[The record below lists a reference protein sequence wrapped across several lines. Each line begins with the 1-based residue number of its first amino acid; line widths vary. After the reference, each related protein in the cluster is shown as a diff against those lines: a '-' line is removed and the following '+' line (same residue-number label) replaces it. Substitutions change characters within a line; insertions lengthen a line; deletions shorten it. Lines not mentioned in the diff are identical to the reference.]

1 MSPFIARPEH
11 GVVWITGASSGIGRA
26 LALKLAEEGYKVAVT
41 ARSHDKLLAL
51 QAEASA
57 LAGSIVVLD
66 GDVTNAED
74 MEHTVAAIEYQHGP
88 IALAVLNAGI
98 YLPARGEDLNHEVF
112 ERSFAVNLH
121 GVVNCLVPAV
131 RHMRARGFG
140 QVALVSSVAGYGG
153 LPGGAAYGASKA
165 ALINMAES
173 LNFELDRMGIHIQL
187 VTPGYVDTPLTA
199 RGNKLDMPQI
209 VSAQHAADAIA
220 AGLKSSCFDISFP
233 KSLVYRAKLLKFL
246 PYSLYFRVLRY
257 FLGGGN
263 KRRPV
268 GPHITAHPAE

>member
-51 QAEASA
+51 QAEASS
-57 LAGSIVVLD
+57 LSGSIVVLD

-74 MEHTVAAIEYQHGP
+74 MEHTIAAIEYQHGAV
-88 IALAVLNAGI
+88 ALAVLNAGI

-112 ERSFAVNLH
+112 DRSFAVNLH

-131 RHMRARGFG
+131 RHMRARGYG
-140 QVALVSSVAGYGG
+140 QVAIVSSVAGYAG
-153 LPGGAAYGASKA
+153 LPGNAAYGATKA

-187 VTPGYVDTPLTA
+187 VTPGYVETPLTA
-199 RGNKLDMPQI
+199 KNKFAMPGI
-209 VSAQHAADAIA
+209 LSAKEAADTIA
-220 AGLKSSCFDISFP
+220 AGLKSPSFDISFP
-233 KSLVYRAKLLKFL
+233 KSLVYKAKLLKLL
-246 PYSLYFRVLRY
+246 PYSLYFRMVRY
-257 FLGGGN
+257 FFGSGG
-263 KRRPV
+263 KPHPV
-268 GPHITAHPAE
+268 SARATPHPAE

>member
-11 GVVWITGASSGIGRA
+11 GVVWITGASSGIGRS

-51 QAEASA
+51 QAEAA
-57 LAGSIVVLD
+57 QLAGSIIVLD
-66 GDVTNAED
+66 GDVTDAED

-88 IALAVLNAGI
+88 VALAVLNAGI

-131 RHMRARGFG
+131 RHMRARGHG
-140 QVALVSSVAGYGG
+140 QIAFVSSLAGYGG
-153 LPGGAAYGASKA
+153 LPGAAAYGASKA

-173 LNFELDRMGIHIQL
+173 LNFELERMGIHVQL

-199 RGNKLDMPQI
+199 NNKFEMPDI
-209 VSAQHAADAIA
+209 LSAQQAADAIA
-220 AGLKSSCFDISFP
+220 AGLKSSAFDISFP
-233 KSLVYRAKLLKFL
+233 KGMVYRAKLMKLL
-246 PYSLYFRVLRY
+246 PYSLYFRVLGY
-257 FLGGGN
+257 FLGN
-263 KRRPV
+263 RHKRRTV
-268 GPHITAHPAE
+268 GTRATPHPAE

>member
-51 QAEASA
+51 QAEAA
-57 LAGSIVVLD
+57 PLAGSIIVLD
-66 GDVTNAED
+66 GDVTDAED

-88 IALAVLNAGI
+88 VALAVLNAGI

-131 RHMRARGFG
+131 RHMRARGHG
-140 QVALVSSVAGYGG
+140 QIAFVSSLAGYGG
-153 LPGGAAYGASKA
+153 LPGAAAYGASKA

-173 LNFELDRMGIHIQL
+173 LNFELERMGIHVQL

-199 RGNKLDMPQI
+199 NNKFEMPDI
-209 VSAQHAADAIA
+209 LSAQQAADAIA
-220 AGLKSSCFDISFP
+220 AGLKSSAFDISFP
-233 KSLVYRAKLLKFL
+233 KGMVYRAKLMKLL
-246 PYSLYFRVLRY
+246 PYSLYFRMLGY
-257 FLGGGN
+257 FLGN
-263 KRRPV
+263 RHKRRTV
-268 GPHITAHPAE
+268 GTRATPHPAE

>member
-41 ARSHDKLLAL
+41 ARSHEMLLAL

-66 GDVTNAED
+66 GDVTNSED

-88 IALAVLNAGI
+88 VALVVLNAGI

-131 RHMRARGFG
+131 RHMRARGYG
-140 QVALVSSVAGYGG
+140 QIAFVSSLAGYSG
-153 LPGGAAYGASKA
+153 LPGTAAYGASKA
-165 ALINMAES
+165 AIINMAES
-173 LNFELDRMGIHIQL
+173 LKFELDRMGIHVQL

-199 RGNKLDMPQI
+199 QNTFKMPDM
-209 VSAQHAADAIA
+209 VSAQQAADAIA
-220 AGLKSSCFDISFP
+220 AGLKSSTFDISFP
-233 KSLVYRAKLLKFL
+233 KRMVYRAKLMRFL

-257 FLGGGN
+257 FLRSGR
-263 KRRPV
+263 KRRAVGTPV
-268 GPHITAHPAE
+268 TPHPAE

>member
-51 QAEASA
+51 QAEAA
-57 LAGSIVVLD
+57 PLAGSIIVLD
-66 GDVTNAED
+66 GDVTDVED

-88 IALAVLNAGI
+88 VALAVLNAGI

-131 RHMRARGFG
+131 RHMRARGHG
-140 QVALVSSVAGYGG
+140 QIAFVSSLAGYGG
-153 LPGGAAYGASKA
+153 LPGAAAYGASKA

-173 LNFELDRMGIHIQL
+173 LNFELERMGIHVQL

-199 RGNKLDMPQI
+199 NNKFEMPDI
-209 VSAQHAADAIA
+209 LSAQQAADAIA
-220 AGLKSSCFDISFP
+220 AGLKSSAFDISFP
-233 KSLVYRAKLLKFL
+233 KGMVYRAKLMKLL
-246 PYSLYFRVLRY
+246 PYSLYFRVLGY
-257 FLGGGN
+257 FLGN
-263 KRRPV
+263 RHKRRTV
-268 GPHITAHPAE
+268 GTRATPHPAE

>member
-66 GDVTNAED
+66 GDVTDAED

-88 IALAVLNAGI
+88 VALAVLNAGI

-131 RHMRARGFG
+131 RHMRARGYG

-153 LPGGAAYGASKA
+153 LPGGAAYGGSKA

-199 RGNKLDMPQI
+199 KNKFDMPDI
-209 VSAQHAADAIA
+209 VSAQQAADAIA
-220 AGLKSSCFDISFP
+220 AGLKSPSFDINFP

-246 PYSLYFRVLRY
+246 PYSFYFRVLRY
-257 FLGGGN
+257 FLGSGR
-263 KRRPV
+263 KHQSV
-268 GPHITAHPAE
+268 GPRVTAHPAE

>member
-51 QAEASA
+51 QAEANG
-57 LAGSIVVLD
+57 LPGSIVVVD

-74 MEHTVAAIEYQHGP
+74 MEHTIAAIEYQHGAV
-88 IALAVLNAGI
+88 ALVVLNAGI

-112 ERSFAVNLH
+112 DRSFAVNLH
-121 GVVNCLVPAV
+121 GVVNCLIPAV
-131 RHMRARGFG
+131 RHMRARGYG
-140 QVALVSSVAGYGG
+140 QVALVSSLAGYAG
-153 LPGGAAYGASKA
+153 LPGCAAYGATKA

-187 VTPGYVDTPLTA
+187 ITLGYVETPLTA
-199 RGNKLDMPQI
+199 NNKFAMPGI
-209 VSAQHAADAIA
+209 LSAKEAAEVIA
-220 AGLKSSCFDISFP
+220 TGLKSAAFDISFP
-233 KSLVYRAKLLKFL
+233 KSMVYRAKLLRLL
-246 PYSLYFRVLRY
+246 PYSLYFRMVRY
-257 FLGGGN
+257 FLGSGG
-263 KRRPV
+263 KRQSV
-268 GPHITAHPAE
+268 GTRATPHPAE

>member
-26 LALKLAEEGYKVAVT
+26 LALKLADEGYKVAVT

-88 IALAVLNAGI
+88 VALAVLNAGI
-98 YLPARGEDLNHEVF
+98 YLSARGEDLNHEAF

-131 RHMRARGFG
+131 RHMRARGYG
-140 QVALVSSVAGYGG
+140 QVALVSSAAGYGG

-173 LNFELDRMGIHIQL
+173 LNFELDRMGIRIQL

-199 RGNKLDMPQI
+199 KNKFEMPDI
-209 VSAQHAADAIA
+209 VSAQQAAEAIS
-220 AGLKSSCFDISFP
+220 AGLKSSAFNICFP
-233 KSLVYRAKLLKFL
+233 KSLVFRAKLLKFL
-246 PYSLYFRVLRY
+246 PYSLYFRVLGY
-257 FLGGGN
+257 LLGSGR

>member
-1 MSPFIARPEH
+1 MNPFIARPEN

-41 ARSHDKLLAL
+41 ARSHEKLLAL

-57 LAGSIVVLD
+57 FAGSIVVLD
-66 GDVTNAED
+66 GDVTDSED

-88 IALAVLNAGI
+88 VALAILNAGV

-121 GVVNCLVPAV
+121 GVVNCLIPAV
-131 RHMRARGFG
+131 RHMRARGYG
-140 QVALVSSVAGYGG
+140 QVAFVSSMAGYAG
-153 LPGGAAYGASKA
+153 LPGTAAYGATKA
-165 ALINMAES
+165 ALINMAEG
-173 LNFELDRMGIHIQL
+173 LNFELERMGIHVQL

-199 RGNKLDMPQI
+199 QNTFKMPGM
-209 VSAQHAADAIA
+209 VSAQQAADAIS
-220 AGLKSSCFDISFP
+220 AGLKSPAFDISFP
-233 KSLVYRAKLLKFL
+233 KSMAYRAKLLKLL

-257 FLGGGN
+257 FLGGGQ
-263 KRRPV
+263 KRRSV
-268 GPHITAHPAE
+268 GPRVTAHPAE

>member
-41 ARSHDKLLAL
+41 ARSHEKLLAL
-51 QAEASA
+51 QVEASA

-66 GDVTNAED
+66 GDVTNSED

-88 IALAVLNAGI
+88 VALVILNAGI
-98 YLPARGEDLNHEVF
+98 YLPARGEDLNHEAF

-131 RHMRARGFG
+131 RHMRARGYG
-140 QVALVSSVAGYGG
+140 QIAFVSSLAGYSG
-153 LPGGAAYGASKA
+153 LPGTAAYGASKA
-165 ALINMAES
+165 AIINMAES
-173 LNFELDRMGIHIQL
+173 LKFELDRMGIHIQL

-199 RGNKLDMPQI
+199 QNTFKMPDM
-209 VSAQHAADAIA
+209 VSAQQAADAIA
-220 AGLKSSCFDISFP
+220 AGLKSSTFDISFP
-233 KSLVYRAKLLKFL
+233 KRMVYRAKLMRFL

-257 FLGGGN
+257 FLGSGR
-263 KRRPV
+263 KRRAV
-268 GPHITAHPAE
+268 GTPATPHPAE

>member
-41 ARSHDKLLAL
+41 ARSHEKLLAL

-66 GDVTNAED
+66 GDVTNPED

-88 IALAVLNAGI
+88 VALVVLNAGI

-121 GVVNCLVPAV
+121 GVVNCLIPAV
-131 RHMRARGFG
+131 RHMRSRGYG
-140 QVALVSSVAGYGG
+140 QIAFVSSLAGYSG
-153 LPGGAAYGASKA
+153 LPGTAAYGASKA

-173 LNFELDRMGIHIQL
+173 LKFELDRMGIHVQL

-199 RGNKLDMPQI
+199 QNTFKMPDM
-209 VSAQHAADAIA
+209 VSAQQAADAIA
-220 AGLKSSCFDISFP
+220 AGLKSSAFDISFP
-233 KSLVYRAKLLKFL
+233 KRMVYRAKLIKFL

-257 FLGGGN
+257 FLGSGH
-263 KRRPV
+263 KRRTV
-268 GPHITAHPAE
+268 GTRVTPHPAE

>member
-11 GVVWITGASSGIGRA
+11 GVVWITGASSGVGRA

-41 ARSHDKLLAL
+41 ARSHEKLLAL
-51 QAEASA
+51 QAEAGA

-66 GDVTNAED
+66 GDVTDAED

-88 IALAVLNAGI
+88 VALAVLNAGI

-131 RHMRARGFG
+131 RHMRARGYG
-140 QVALVSSVAGYGG
+140 QVAFVSSVAGYGG

-173 LNFELDRMGIHIQL
+173 LNFELERMGIHIQL
-187 VTPGYVDTPLTA
+187 VTPGYVDTPMTA
-199 RGNKLDMPQI
+199 QNKFEMPDM
-209 VSAQHAADAIA
+209 VSAQQAADAIS
-220 AGLKSSCFDISFP
+220 AGLKSSAFEISFP
-233 KSLVYRAKLLKFL
+233 KRLVFRAKLLKFL

-257 FLGGGN
+257 FLGSGRNG
-263 KRRPV
+263 RSMGTRATPY
-268 GPHITAHPAE
+268 PAE

>member
-57 LAGSIVVLD
+57 LAGSIVALD
-66 GDVTNAED
+66 GDVTDTED

-88 IALAVLNAGI
+88 IALAVLNAGV

-173 LNFELDRMGIHIQL
+173 LNFELDRMGIRIQL
-187 VTPGYVDTPLTA
+187 ITPGYVDTPLTA
-199 RGNKLDMPQI
+199 QNKFDMPEI
-209 VSAQHAADAIA
+209 VSAQQAADAIA
-220 AGLKSSCFDISFP
+220 AGLKSPSFDISFP
-233 KSLVYRAKLLKFL
+233 KSMVYRAKLLKFL
-246 PYSLYFRVLRY
+246 PYSLYFKVLRY
-257 FLGGGN
+257 FLGNGS
-263 KRRPV
+263 
-268 GPHITAHPAE
+268 

>member
-51 QAEASA
+51 QAEAA
-57 LAGSIVVLD
+57 PLAGSIIVLD
-66 GDVTNAED
+66 GDVTDAED

-88 IALAVLNAGI
+88 VALAVLNAGI

-131 RHMRARGFG
+131 RHMRARGHG
-140 QVALVSSVAGYGG
+140 QIAFVSSLAGYGG
-153 LPGGAAYGASKA
+153 LPGAAAYGASKA
-165 ALINMAES
+165 ALINMTES
-173 LNFELDRMGIHIQL
+173 LNFELERMGIHVQL

-199 RGNKLDMPQI
+199 NNKFEMPDI
-209 VSAQHAADAIA
+209 LSAQQAADAIA
-220 AGLKSSCFDISFP
+220 AGLKSSAFDISFP
-233 KSLVYRAKLLKFL
+233 KGMVYRAKLMKLL
-246 PYSLYFRVLRY
+246 PYSLYFRMLGY
-257 FLGGGN
+257 FLGN
-263 KRRPV
+263 RHKRRTV
-268 GPHITAHPAE
+268 GTRATPHPAE